1 MKRRSVCPL
10 TLDFFGQ
17 IPNNES
23 FFGVTPDDKEDLILE
38 PAFLL
43 MYYGGFLWHEIIHL
57 PVSYKRWFVERI
69 VKELTK
75 TSESGSTNSRA
86 LHQNS
91 PDVRALQGNI
101 REQTPSRLRRFT

>member
-1 MKRRSVCPL
+1 VHSREY
-10 TLDFFGQ
+10 FFGL
-17 IPNNES
+17 
-23 FFGVTPDDKEDLILE
+23 TPEDKENLILE

-57 PVSYKRWFVERI
+57 PVAYKRWFVERI

-75 TSESGSTNSRA
+75 TSEDGSTQTKA

-91 PDVRALQGNI
+91 PDVRAMQGHT
-101 REQTPSRLRRFT
+101 REQSPSRLRRFT